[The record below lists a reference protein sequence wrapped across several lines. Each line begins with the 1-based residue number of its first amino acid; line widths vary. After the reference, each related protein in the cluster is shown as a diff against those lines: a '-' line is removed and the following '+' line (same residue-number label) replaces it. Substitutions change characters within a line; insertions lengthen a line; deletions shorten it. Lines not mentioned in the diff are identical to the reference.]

1 MVLTLKSATPI
12 VAVLIVLG
20 PILIVT
26 LTLIPI
32 VVVLLGPIL
41 LLTLCV
47 VPGCASVVLL
57 LTLWLWVVP
66 GCAVVVVTLPVPSTP
81 VFPLT
86 LPPVAAVV
94 ARVVRHGL
102 SNFDT
107 HTRTSL
113 ASAMQRGTR
122 DPVESNQESDTDAQ
136 ISGRPSAVLIWRKTL
151 WVELTTQ
158 PLAFHFLS

>member
-1 MVLTLKSATPI
+1 M
-12 VAVLIVLG
+12 
-20 PILIVT
+20 
-26 LTLIPI
+26 
-32 VVVLLGPIL
+32 
-41 LLTLCV
+41 

-66 GCAVVVVTLPVPSTP
+66 GCAVVVVVVTLPVPSTP